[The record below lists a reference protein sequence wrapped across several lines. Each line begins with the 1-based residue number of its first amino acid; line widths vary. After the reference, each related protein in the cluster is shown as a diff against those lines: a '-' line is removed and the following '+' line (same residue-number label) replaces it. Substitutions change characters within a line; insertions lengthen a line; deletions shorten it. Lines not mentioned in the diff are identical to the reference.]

1 MSNQNQRTRE
11 AVAALNP
18 PPELD
23 STEVWES
30 AYVRFETS
38 EQEIRKFLR
47 RLKRLGVT
55 RLRRDTEI
63 VELFCGR
70 GNGLHALSRLG
81 FSNLEGVDLSAR
93 LVALYTGPA
102 RCVVSDCRQLP
113 FSDQSKNVLIVQGG
127 LHHLPTLPDSLE
139 QTFSEMHRVLRKDG
153 LLVVVE
159 PWMTPFLSFV
169 HWVSDIRLVR
179 RLSDKLD
186 AFAVMREHERR
197 TYEQWLNQ
205 PKLVLDIAHSRF
217 APVQESFAWGKWLF
231 VGRPL

>member
-102 RCVVSDCRQLP
+102 RCVVSDCRHLP

>member
-93 LVALYTGPA
+93 LFRLYTRPA
-102 RCVVSDCRQLP
+102 SCVVCGRRQ
-113 FSDQSKNVLIVQGG
+113 
-127 LHHLPTLPDSLE
+127 
-139 QTFSEMHRVLRKDG
+139 
-153 LLVVVE
+153 
-159 PWMTPFLSFV
+159 
-169 HWVSDIRLVR
+169 
-179 RLSDKLD
+179 
-186 AFAVMREHERR
+186 
-197 TYEQWLNQ
+197 
-205 PKLVLDIAHSRF
+205 
-217 APVQESFAWGKWLF
+217 
-231 VGRPL
+231 RP